1 MAGAF
6 WVPAYKGSTCEGT
19 SFGPTRCSSTT
30 ASFVSENGGWSVLWF
45 VLPAVAAVVSWF
57 LLRRGCNGGRQWNI
71 MSVLMLSSFGF
82 FVSML
87 AASIGLLELP
97 VALLLVASALLVG
110 QQRGRVL
117 GPTG

>member
-1 MAGAF
+1 
-6 WVPAYKGSTCEGT
+6 
-19 SFGPTRCSSTT
+19 
-30 ASFVSENGGWSVLWF
+30 
-45 VLPAVAAVVSWF
+45 
-57 LLRRGCNGGRQWNI
+57 
-71 MSVLMLSSFGF
+71 MLSSFGF

-97 VALLLVASALLVG
+97 AALLLVASALLVG